1 MVQHTCLDEDTFEV
15 IELQQRK
22 LKGIQRSLMISDTG
36 CSIDPFVLQLADE
49 NLARVFI
56 CDSDLEKVCRKA
68 NKSYHF
74 WLFNDCIVFGNSIV
88 RGRYR
93 FLRKLDLLTCS
104 IAVFPSITYEHAI
117 KISDAGKSF
126 VVVAST
132 ENLQKEWVHLVSSAI
147 AVLRRDPGQ
156 SGSNPSR
163 LNSGKS
169 ILHSSLPGPVQRNDS
184 GIDMH
189 EDSIQKTDG
198 VHINES
204 LVNAPSSIAA
214 VECALC
220 SQVHQEHNN
229 IV

>member
-1 MVQHTCLDEDTFEV
+1 MVQNTCPDEDSFEV

-22 LKGIQRSLMISDTG
+22 LKGVQRSLMISDTG
-36 CSIDPFVLQLADE
+36 CSIDPFVLQLADK

-56 CDSDLEKVCRKA
+56 CDSNLEKVCRKA

-74 WLFNDCIVFGNSIV
+74 WLFNDCIIYGNSIV

-93 FLRKLDLLTCS
+93 FLRKLDLLTCA
-104 IAVFPSITYEHAI
+104 IAVFSSITYEHAI
-117 KISDAGKSF
+117 EISDAGKSF

-132 ENLQKEWVHLVSSAI
+132 ESLQKEWVHLVSNAI
-147 AVLRRDPGQ
+147 AVLHRDPGL
-156 SGSNPSR
+156 SGSNPLR

-189 EDSIQKTDG
+189 EDSIQKKGGIHVNDS
-198 VHINES
+198 II
-204 LVNAPSSIAA
+204 NAPSSNAA

-220 SQVHQEHNN
+220 SQVHQEYNN

>member
-1 MVQHTCLDEDTFEV
+1 MVQHTCPDEGSFEV

-22 LKGIQRSLMISDTG
+22 LKGVQRSLMISDTN

-56 CDSDLEKVCRKA
+56 CDSNLEKVCRKA

-74 WLFNDCIVFGNSIV
+74 WLFNDCIIFGNSIV

-104 IAVFPSITYEHAI
+104 IAVFSSITYEHAI
-117 KISDAGKSF
+117 EISDAGKSF

-132 ENLQKEWVHLVSSAI
+132 EDLQKEWVHLVSNAI
-147 AVLRRDPGQ
+147 AVLRRDPGL
-156 SGSNPSR
+156 SGSNPLR
-163 LNSGKS
+163 LDSGKS
-169 ILHSSLPGPVQRNDS
+169 ILHSSLPGPVQKNDS

-189 EDSIQKTDG
+189 EDSIQKKGGIHVNDS
-198 VHINES
+198 II
-204 LVNAPSSIAA
+204 NAPSSNTA

-220 SQVHQEHNN
+220 SQVHQKHNN